1 MPGYMLANMM
11 LAEMPGHMLASMML
25 AEIPGHMLATMM
37 IEQEPINMT
46 YWNNADNLLT
56 RREHFV
62 YNCYRVTLEDL
73 WTHGFMRLVDLQFH
87 GFRDR

>member
-1 MPGYMLANMM
+1 MRLMI
-11 LAEMPGHMLASMML
+11 AEIPGHMLASMML

-56 RREHFV
+56 RRVYFV
-62 YNCYRVTLEDL
+62 YDC
-73 WTHGFMRLVDLQFH
+73 
-87 GFRDR
+87 